1 MTTNAFVGNAFLY
14 RGDGGS
20 PEAFTRVCQAFG
32 ISGVGQTNEQV
43 DATTF
48 CSGGIKEYIA
58 GLADGSEVTLELNLE
73 TVNANPL
80 AQVILDMIGDVKN
93 KRVRDFELRFDGNND
108 GTDTDLVFHFAMT
121 CLSWTVNPSPNAKNS
136 ITFTGKITGDINIT
150 SG

>member
-1 MTTNAFVGNAFLY
+1 
-14 RGDGGS
+14 
-20 PEAFTRVCQAFG
+20 VCQAFG

-73 TVNANPL
+73 TINANPL

-93 KRVRDFELRFDGNND
+93 KRIRDFELRFDGNND

-121 CLSWTVNPSPNAKNS
+121 CLSWTVNPSPSAKNS
-136 ITFTGKITGDINIT
+136 ISFTGKITGDINIT
-150 SG
+150 TS